1 MNFPPTHSRKTFLT
15 RLYLT
20 EISKFLFIS
29 TKHLHMVRTKT
40 LIRPTIIISKRVGIK
55 TSDERAMGF
64 TLLEL
69 MIVITIISI
78 LAAGTGFALARKMPD
93 YHLQQAANDL
103 FLDFQLA
110 KSTAVLHQEIV
121 QVDFSGETSR
131 YRITR
136 LGSDGK
142 EGGEGP
148 AADVTVKQVNLSTY
162 RDGVA
167 FGRGSVPPY
176 PGCSDEVISY
186 PEKRTQFMINGSVNA
201 NGYVYLTHMNKNSC
215 YRVGTPTMAG
225 VVNMDRA
232 LRGAWEIQ

>member
-1 MNFPPTHSRKTFLT
+1 MA
-15 RLYLT
+15 
-20 EISKFLFIS
+20 
-29 TKHLHMVRTKT
+29 RTKSF
-40 LIRPTIIISKRVGIK
+40 IRPTFFIPKHGGKK
-55 TSDERAMGF
+55 TNDKRAMGF

-69 MIVITIISI
+69 MIVIAIISI

-121 QVDFSGETSR
+121 QMDFSGETSR

-162 RDGVA
+162 RDDVA

-176 PGCSDEVISY
+176 PGCSDDIISY

-201 NGYVYLTHMNKNSC
+201 NGYVYLTHMKKTSC
-215 YRVGTPTMAG
+215 YRVGTPTMTG

-232 LRGAWEIQ
+232 LRGTWEIQ